1 MDSGDRRLDRIE
13 AKLDK
18 VADALE
24 SLARTEEKILSM
36 NGRLNVIERKMEAGY
51 AEHVKL
57 VEAAKDQHMTSMIVD
72 RIVLRL
78 DAMENLVNEIN
89 IRAMQSSMITSTMER
104 GLWVVF
110 TTAVGVAAYMLE
122 K

>member
-24 SLARTEEKILSM
+24 SLARTEEKILAM
-36 NGRLNVIERKMEAGY
+36 NGRLNVVERKMEAGY
-51 AEHVKL
+51 SEHVKL
-57 VEAAKDQHMTSMIVD
+57 IEAAKDQHMTSMIVD

-89 IRAMQSSMITSTMER
+89 LRAMQSSMVTSTLER

-110 TTAVGVAAYMLE
+110 TAAVGVVAYMLE
-122 K
+122 I

>member
-24 SLARTEEKILSM
+24 SLARTEEKILAM
-36 NGRLNVIERKMEAGY
+36 NGRLNVVERKMEAGY
-51 AEHVKL
+51 SEHVKL
-57 VEAAKDQHMTSMIVD
+57 IEAAKDQHMTSMIVD

-89 IRAMQSSMITSTMER
+89 LRAMQSSMVTSTLER

-110 TTAVGVAAYMLE
+110 TAAVGVAAYMLE
-122 K
+122 I